1 MHVPVACRALT
12 THHSHAVGFYPLKL
26 CVARVRVRSLNDP
39 LLIGLRQDTH
49 VCVKLTMCVDCAVG
63 CASAGRQQMQLA
75 ALSSPTVPMSEIGAG
90 RLASPSEAARKRARA
105 ALAAA
110 RAADEGAPPANLAR
124 VLDEARDTRAD
135 G

>member
-1 MHVPVACRALT
+1 MTPCLLALIPFAMT
-12 THHSHAVGFYPLKL
+12 A
-26 CVARVRVRSLNDP
+26 
-39 LLIGLRQDTH
+39 H

-75 ALSSPTVPMSEIGAG
+75 ALSSPTVPMSEIGAS
-90 RLASPSEAARKRARA
+90 RLASPSEAARKRAKA

-124 VLDEARDTRAD
+124 VLDEA
-135 G
+135 